1 MHLTWWDGCQHG
13 PKSWTLISMMTID
26 DDIFDPSNY
35 IGGMDKDDEEART
48 ILRGLWALMK

>member
-1 MHLTWWDGCQHG
+1 
-13 PKSWTLISMMTID
+13 MMTID

-35 IGGMDKDDEEART
+35 IDGMDKDDEEART

>member
-1 MHLTWWDGCQHG
+1 
-13 PKSWTLISMMTID
+13 MMTID